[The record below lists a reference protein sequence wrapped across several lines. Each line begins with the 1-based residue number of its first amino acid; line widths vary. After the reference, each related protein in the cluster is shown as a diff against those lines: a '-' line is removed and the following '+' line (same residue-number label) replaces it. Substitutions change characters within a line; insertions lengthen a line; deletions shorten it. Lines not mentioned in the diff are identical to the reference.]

1 MIWFSCNQREVQE
14 QVKFFGL
21 IFPGLR
27 IAELTQLDTTKFID
41 LFTKTSQCNILLA
54 SKTAMEGENKD
65 EENEERKKAL
75 FCFHLHNYHSIR
87 NILSRTYYWIK
98 QKKIIIFK

>member
-1 MIWFSCNQREVQE
+1 MEQIDILSGSEADRIRPRLELFHMIWFPCNQKEVQE

-41 LFTKTSQCNILLA
+41 LFTKTSQCDILLV
-54 SKTAMEGENKD
+54 SKTVME
-65 EENEERKKAL
+65 EEK
-75 FCFHLHNYHSIR
+75 
-87 NILSRTYYWIK
+87 
-98 QKKIIIFK
+98 

>member
-1 MIWFSCNQREVQE
+1 MEQIDILPGSEADGIRPRLELFHMIWFPSNHGEVQE

-41 LFTKTSQCNILLA
+41 LCTKT
-54 SKTAMEGENKD
+54 
-65 EENEERKKAL
+65 
-75 FCFHLHNYHSIR
+75 
-87 NILSRTYYWIK
+87 
-98 QKKIIIFK
+98 

>member
-1 MIWFSCNQREVQE
+1 MEQIDILPGSEADGIRPRLELFHMVWFPCNQREVQE

-41 LFTKTSQCNILLA
+41 LCTTTSQCKILLA
-54 SKTAMEGENKD
+54 SKTVMEGGK
-65 EENEERKKAL
+65 
-75 FCFHLHNYHSIR
+75 
-87 NILSRTYYWIK
+87 
-98 QKKIIIFK
+98 